1 MRVYGVVNSSTEDAP
16 LIKREKQTKFAT
28 ASKIALLTVGLA
40 GGVIAIA
47 SGSSS
52 MRVFGLGTSS
62 ALAEKCGDLSAIP
75 QCPSA
80 KLGSSEAE
88 KLLDSVQCAT
98 SKAQV
103 KMYAT
108 GPCAAWPEGHAA
120 QTMSVSKV
128 GRKEMSSKKPSS
140 GSVSGAMND
149 KTVVADTQKFNQ
161 NLQDSVDEAA
171 QQAEAAADN
180 VTDVVQDGFQQVNDT
195 WNEITGQGGEDDDEG
210 DEDEE
215 DSTPSE
221 DEDSGS
227 SEDPAATPSEDEDSG
242 NSEDPTPSEDE
253 DSGEVRKT
261 RRRLKMKIREIRE
274 MMMHLIATTTEYRSR
289 ARRKKK
295 RKTPRRPPLKTSTS
309 ILPMSMKLLN
319 TFPKRLKI
327 RKKRSRKVWI
337 KSMKPIKILTT
348 KFTMLSILLFIRR
361 TKMWRRLN
369 KLQKR
374 RTMTMKT
381 MRTKKQRS
389 VKNIT
394 RAKPNLQLLP
404 TERKKRRNLKMKI
417 QEIRK
422 SRRSTPSEDEDS
434 GDSEDPAATP
444 SEDEDS
450 GDSEVPARRRL
461 KMKIQEIR
469 KSRRRHLKMKIQE
482 IRKTRR
488 RRLKMKIREIR
499 KTRRRRHLKMKI
511 QEIRKT
517 RRRRRLKMKIQE
529 IRKTRRRRHLK
540 MKIQEIR
547 KTRRRRRLKMKI
559 RKFGRPGGDA
569 V

>member
-171 QQAEAAADN
+171 QQAEAAAGN
-180 VTDVVQDGFQQVNDT
+180 VTDVVQDGFQQVNNT

-221 DEDSGS
+221 D
-227 SEDPAATPSEDEDSG
+227 
-242 NSEDPTPSEDE
+242 
-253 DSGEVRKT
+253 
-261 RRRLKMKIREIRE
+261 
-274 MMMHLIATTTEYRSR
+274 
-289 ARRKKK
+289 
-295 RKTPRRPPLKTSTS
+295 
-309 ILPMSMKLLN
+309 
-319 TFPKRLKI
+319 
-327 RKKRSRKVWI
+327 
-337 KSMKPIKILTT
+337 
-348 KFTMLSILLFIRR
+348 
-361 TKMWRRLN
+361 
-369 KLQKR
+369 
-374 RTMTMKT
+374 
-381 MRTKKQRS
+381 
-389 VKNIT
+389 
-394 RAKPNLQLLP
+394 
-404 TERKKRRNLKMKI
+404 
-417 QEIRK
+417 
-422 SRRSTPSEDEDS
+422 
-434 GDSEDPAATP
+434 
-444 SEDEDS
+444 DS
-450 GDSEVPARRRL
+450 GDSEVPAPSETESVAQAEAESASAEEEAE
-461 KMKIQEIR
+461 KEV
-469 KSRRRHLKMKIQE
+469 E
-482 IRKTRR
+482 
-488 RRLKMKIREIR
+488 
-499 KTRRRRHLKMKI
+499 
-511 QEIRKT
+511 
-517 RRRRRLKMKIQE
+517 
-529 IRKTRRRRHLK
+529 
-540 MKIQEIR
+540 
-547 KTRRRRRLKMKI
+547 
-559 RKFGRPGGDA
+559 DA
-569 V
+569 VNHVEGKLTRMAEKIDAAQDEIDKSMTDIEKAQDAIDDAIDDEDDESHIPIHPNSTNEEQPPPSEEQDTSAYGTTSEATV

>member
-171 QQAEAAADN
+171 QQAEAAAGN
-180 VTDVVQDGFQQVNDT
+180 VTDVVQDGFQQVNNT

-210 DEDEE
+210 DDDEE
-215 DSTPSE
+215 DS
-221 DEDSGS
+221 
-227 SEDPAATPSEDEDSG
+227 
-242 NSEDPTPSEDE
+242 
-253 DSGEVRKT
+253 
-261 RRRLKMKIREIRE
+261 
-274 MMMHLIATTTEYRSR
+274 
-289 ARRKKK
+289 
-295 RKTPRRPPLKTSTS
+295 
-309 ILPMSMKLLN
+309 
-319 TFPKRLKI
+319 
-327 RKKRSRKVWI
+327 
-337 KSMKPIKILTT
+337 
-348 KFTMLSILLFIRR
+348 
-361 TKMWRRLN
+361 
-369 KLQKR
+369 
-374 RTMTMKT
+374 
-381 MRTKKQRS
+381 
-389 VKNIT
+389 
-394 RAKPNLQLLP
+394 
-404 TERKKRRNLKMKI
+404 
-417 QEIRK
+417 
-422 SRRSTPSEDEDS
+422 
-434 GDSEDPAATP
+434 TP

-450 GDSEVPARRRL
+450 GDSEVPAPSEDEDSGDSEVPAPSEDEDSGNSGDDDAPDCHHDGIP
-461 KMKIQEIR
+461 KSCPPKEEEEDTTAATFEHIDEYTAHVDKAIEHFSEKVEDSQEEITEGLDQIDEANKDIDDEVHDVIDTTVHPTNEDVAETEQAAEEEDDDDEDDEDEEAKVGKKHHSSKT
-469 KSRRRHLKMKIQE
+469 KSAVAANGEEEEEESEDEDSGDSEVPAPSEDEDSGDSEVPAPSETESVAQAEAESASAEEEAEKE
-482 IRKTRR
+482 V
-488 RRLKMKIREIR
+488 E
-499 KTRRRRHLKMKI
+499 
-511 QEIRKT
+511 
-517 RRRRRLKMKIQE
+517 
-529 IRKTRRRRHLK
+529 
-540 MKIQEIR
+540 
-547 KTRRRRRLKMKI
+547 
-559 RKFGRPGGDA
+559 DA
-569 V
+569 VNHVEGKLTRMAEKIDAAQDEIDKSMTDIEKAQDAIDDAIDDEDDESHIPIHPNSTNEEQPPPSEEQDTSAYGTTSEATV

>member
-171 QQAEAAADN
+171 QQAEAAAGN
-180 VTDVVQDGFQQVNDT
+180 VTDVVQDGFQQVNNT

-210 DEDEE
+210 DDDEE
-215 DSTPSE
+215 DS
-221 DEDSGS
+221 
-227 SEDPAATPSEDEDSG
+227 
-242 NSEDPTPSEDE
+242 
-253 DSGEVRKT
+253 
-261 RRRLKMKIREIRE
+261 
-274 MMMHLIATTTEYRSR
+274 
-289 ARRKKK
+289 
-295 RKTPRRPPLKTSTS
+295 
-309 ILPMSMKLLN
+309 
-319 TFPKRLKI
+319 
-327 RKKRSRKVWI
+327 
-337 KSMKPIKILTT
+337 
-348 KFTMLSILLFIRR
+348 
-361 TKMWRRLN
+361 
-369 KLQKR
+369 
-374 RTMTMKT
+374 
-381 MRTKKQRS
+381 
-389 VKNIT
+389 
-394 RAKPNLQLLP
+394 
-404 TERKKRRNLKMKI
+404 
-417 QEIRK
+417 
-422 SRRSTPSEDEDS
+422 
-434 GDSEDPAATP
+434 TP

-450 GDSEVPARRRL
+450 GDSEVPAPSEDEDSGDSEVPAPSEDEDSGDSEVPAPSEDEDSGDSEVPAPSEDEDSGDSEVPAPSETESVAQAEAESASAEEEAE
-461 KMKIQEIR
+461 KEV
-469 KSRRRHLKMKIQE
+469 E
-482 IRKTRR
+482 
-488 RRLKMKIREIR
+488 
-499 KTRRRRHLKMKI
+499 
-511 QEIRKT
+511 
-517 RRRRRLKMKIQE
+517 
-529 IRKTRRRRHLK
+529 
-540 MKIQEIR
+540 
-547 KTRRRRRLKMKI
+547 
-559 RKFGRPGGDA
+559 DA
-569 V
+569 VNHVEGKLTRMAEKIDAAQDEIDKSMTDIEKAQDAIDDAIDDEDDESHIPIHPNSTNEEQPPPSEEQDTSAYGTTSEATV

>member
-16 LIKREKQTKFAT
+16 LIKREKQTIAT

-180 VTDVVQDGFQQVNDT
+180 VTDVVQDGFQQVNNT

-221 DEDSGS
+221 DEDSG
-227 SEDPAATPSEDEDSG
+227 

-253 DSGEVRKT
+253 DSGSSEDP
-261 RRRLKMKIREIRE
+261 
-274 MMMHLIATTTEYRSR
+274 S
-289 ARRKKK
+289 
-295 RKTPRRPPLKTSTS
+295 
-309 ILPMSMKLLN
+309 
-319 TFPKRLKI
+319 
-327 RKKRSRKVWI
+327 
-337 KSMKPIKILTT
+337 
-348 KFTMLSILLFIRR
+348 
-361 TKMWRRLN
+361 
-369 KLQKR
+369 
-374 RTMTMKT
+374 
-381 MRTKKQRS
+381 
-389 VKNIT
+389 
-394 RAKPNLQLLP
+394 
-404 TERKKRRNLKMKI
+404 
-417 QEIRK
+417 
-422 SRRSTPSEDEDS
+422 PSEDEDS
-434 GDSEDPAATP
+434 GNSEDPSP

-450 GDSEVPARRRL
+450 GNSGDDDAPDCHHDGIPKSCPPKEEEKDTTAATFEHIDEYTAHVDKAIKHFSEKVKDSQEEITEGL
-461 KMKIQEIR
+461 DKIDEA
-469 KSRRRHLKMKIQE
+469 K
-482 IRKTRR
+482 
-488 RRLKMKIREIR
+488 
-499 KTRRRRHLKMKI
+499 
-511 QEIRKT
+511 
-517 RRRRRLKMKIQE
+517 
-529 IRKTRRRRHLK
+529 
-540 MKIQEIR
+540 
-547 KTRRRRRLKMKI
+547 
-559 RKFGRPGGDA
+559 
-569 V
+569 

>member
-120 QTMSVSKV
+120 QTMSASKV

-161 NLQDSVDEAA
+161 NLQDGVDEAA
-171 QQAEAAADN
+171 QQAEAAAGN

-210 DEDEE
+210 DDDEE

-221 DEDSGS
+221 DEDSGN

-242 NSEDPTPSEDE
+242 NSED
-253 DSGEVRKT
+253 
-261 RRRLKMKIREIRE
+261 
-274 MMMHLIATTTEYRSR
+274 
-289 ARRKKK
+289 
-295 RKTPRRPPLKTSTS
+295 
-309 ILPMSMKLLN
+309 
-319 TFPKRLKI
+319 
-327 RKKRSRKVWI
+327 
-337 KSMKPIKILTT
+337 
-348 KFTMLSILLFIRR
+348 
-361 TKMWRRLN
+361 
-369 KLQKR
+369 
-374 RTMTMKT
+374 
-381 MRTKKQRS
+381 
-389 VKNIT
+389 
-394 RAKPNLQLLP
+394 
-404 TERKKRRNLKMKI
+404 
-417 QEIRK
+417 
-422 SRRSTPSEDEDS
+422 STPSETESVAQAEAESASAEKEAKKEVEDAVNHVEGKLTRMAEKIDAAEDEIDKSMTDIEKAQDAIDDAIDDEDDES
-434 GDSEDPAATP
+434 HKPNHPSSTDEEQPPP
-444 SEDEDS
+444 SEEQDTS
-450 GDSEVPARRRL
+450 AYGTTSEATV
-461 KMKIQEIR
+461 
-469 KSRRRHLKMKIQE
+469 
-482 IRKTRR
+482 
-488 RRLKMKIREIR
+488 
-499 KTRRRRHLKMKI
+499 
-511 QEIRKT
+511 
-517 RRRRRLKMKIQE
+517 
-529 IRKTRRRRHLK
+529 
-540 MKIQEIR
+540 
-547 KTRRRRRLKMKI
+547 
-559 RKFGRPGGDA
+559 
-569 V
+569 

>member
-120 QTMSVSKV
+120 QTMSASKV

-161 NLQDSVDEAA
+161 NLQDGVDEAG
-171 QQAEAAADN
+171 QKVEQAAGN

-210 DEDEE
+210 DDDEE

-221 DEDSGS
+221 DEDSGN

-242 NSEDPTPSEDE
+242 NSED
-253 DSGEVRKT
+253 
-261 RRRLKMKIREIRE
+261 
-274 MMMHLIATTTEYRSR
+274 
-289 ARRKKK
+289 
-295 RKTPRRPPLKTSTS
+295 
-309 ILPMSMKLLN
+309 
-319 TFPKRLKI
+319 
-327 RKKRSRKVWI
+327 
-337 KSMKPIKILTT
+337 
-348 KFTMLSILLFIRR
+348 
-361 TKMWRRLN
+361 
-369 KLQKR
+369 
-374 RTMTMKT
+374 
-381 MRTKKQRS
+381 
-389 VKNIT
+389 
-394 RAKPNLQLLP
+394 
-404 TERKKRRNLKMKI
+404 
-417 QEIRK
+417 
-422 SRRSTPSEDEDS
+422 STPSETESVAQAEAESASAEKEAEKEVEDAVNHVEGKLTRMAEKIDAAEDEIDKSMTDIEKAQDAIDDAIDDEDDES
-434 GDSEDPAATP
+434 HIPIHPNSTNEEQPPP
-444 SEDEDS
+444 SEEQDTS
-450 GDSEVPARRRL
+450 AYGTTSEATV
-461 KMKIQEIR
+461 
-469 KSRRRHLKMKIQE
+469 
-482 IRKTRR
+482 
-488 RRLKMKIREIR
+488 
-499 KTRRRRHLKMKI
+499 
-511 QEIRKT
+511 
-517 RRRRRLKMKIQE
+517 
-529 IRKTRRRRHLK
+529 
-540 MKIQEIR
+540 
-547 KTRRRRRLKMKI
+547 
-559 RKFGRPGGDA
+559 
-569 V
+569 

>member
-171 QQAEAAADN
+171 QQAEAAAGN
-180 VTDVVQDGFQQVNDT
+180 VTDVVQDGFQQVNNT

-221 DEDSGS
+221 DEDSG
-227 SEDPAATPSEDEDSG
+227 
-242 NSEDPTPSEDE
+242 NSEDP
-253 DSGEVRKT
+253 
-261 RRRLKMKIREIRE
+261 
-274 MMMHLIATTTEYRSR
+274 
-289 ARRKKK
+289 
-295 RKTPRRPPLKTSTS
+295 
-309 ILPMSMKLLN
+309 
-319 TFPKRLKI
+319 
-327 RKKRSRKVWI
+327 
-337 KSMKPIKILTT
+337 
-348 KFTMLSILLFIRR
+348 
-361 TKMWRRLN
+361 
-369 KLQKR
+369 
-374 RTMTMKT
+374 
-381 MRTKKQRS
+381 
-389 VKNIT
+389 
-394 RAKPNLQLLP
+394 
-404 TERKKRRNLKMKI
+404 
-417 QEIRK
+417 
-422 SRRSTPSEDEDS
+422 
-434 GDSEDPAATP
+434 TP

-450 GDSEVPARRRL
+450 GDSEVPAPSEDEDSGDSEVPAPSETESVAQAEAESASAEEEAE
-461 KMKIQEIR
+461 KEV
-469 KSRRRHLKMKIQE
+469 E
-482 IRKTRR
+482 
-488 RRLKMKIREIR
+488 
-499 KTRRRRHLKMKI
+499 
-511 QEIRKT
+511 
-517 RRRRRLKMKIQE
+517 
-529 IRKTRRRRHLK
+529 
-540 MKIQEIR
+540 
-547 KTRRRRRLKMKI
+547 
-559 RKFGRPGGDA
+559 DA
-569 V
+569 VNHVEGKLTRMAEKIDAAQDEIDKSMTDIEKAQDAIDDAIDDEDDESHIPIHPNSTNEEQPPPSEEQDTSAYGTTSEATV

>member
-120 QTMSVSKV
+120 QTMSASKV

-180 VTDVVQDGFQQVNDT
+180 VTDVVQDGFQQVNNT

-221 DEDSGS
+221 DEDS
-227 SEDPAATPSEDEDSG
+227 
-242 NSEDPTPSEDE
+242 
-253 DSGEVRKT
+253 
-261 RRRLKMKIREIRE
+261 
-274 MMMHLIATTTEYRSR
+274 
-289 ARRKKK
+289 
-295 RKTPRRPPLKTSTS
+295 
-309 ILPMSMKLLN
+309 
-319 TFPKRLKI
+319 
-327 RKKRSRKVWI
+327 
-337 KSMKPIKILTT
+337 
-348 KFTMLSILLFIRR
+348 
-361 TKMWRRLN
+361 
-369 KLQKR
+369 
-374 RTMTMKT
+374 
-381 MRTKKQRS
+381 
-389 VKNIT
+389 
-394 RAKPNLQLLP
+394 
-404 TERKKRRNLKMKI
+404 
-417 QEIRK
+417 
-422 SRRSTPSEDEDS
+422 
-434 GDSEDPAATP
+434 
-444 SEDEDS
+444 
-450 GDSEVPARRRL
+450 
-461 KMKIQEIR
+461 
-469 KSRRRHLKMKIQE
+469 
-482 IRKTRR
+482 
-488 RRLKMKIREIR
+488 
-499 KTRRRRHLKMKI
+499 
-511 QEIRKT
+511 
-517 RRRRRLKMKIQE
+517 
-529 IRKTRRRRHLK
+529 
-540 MKIQEIR
+540 
-547 KTRRRRRLKMKI
+547 
-559 RKFGRPGGDA
+559 
-569 V
+569 

>member
-180 VTDVVQDGFQQVNDT
+180 VTDVVQDGFQQVNNT

-221 DEDSGS
+221 DEDSGN
-227 SEDPAATPSEDEDSG
+227 SEDPAASEDEDSG
-242 NSEDPTPSEDE
+242 SSEDPTPVSY
-253 DSGEVRKT
+253 T
-261 RRRLKMKIREIRE
+261 
-274 MMMHLIATTTEYRSR
+274 HLT
-289 ARRKKK
+289 
-295 RKTPRRPPLKTSTS
+295 
-309 ILPMSMKLLN
+309 
-319 TFPKRLKI
+319 
-327 RKKRSRKVWI
+327 
-337 KSMKPIKILTT
+337 
-348 KFTMLSILLFIRR
+348 
-361 TKMWRRLN
+361 
-369 KLQKR
+369 
-374 RTMTMKT
+374 
-381 MRTKKQRS
+381 
-389 VKNIT
+389 
-394 RAKPNLQLLP
+394 LP
-404 TERKKRRNLKMKI
+404 TI
-417 QEIRK
+417 Y
-422 SRRSTPSEDEDS
+422 S
-434 GDSEDPAATP
+434 
-444 SEDEDS
+444 
-450 GDSEVPARRRL
+450 V
-461 KMKIQEIR
+461 
-469 KSRRRHLKMKIQE
+469 
-482 IRKTRR
+482 
-488 RRLKMKIREIR
+488 
-499 KTRRRRHLKMKI
+499 
-511 QEIRKT
+511 
-517 RRRRRLKMKIQE
+517 
-529 IRKTRRRRHLK
+529 
-540 MKIQEIR
+540 
-547 KTRRRRRLKMKI
+547 
-559 RKFGRPGGDA
+559 
-569 V
+569 

>member
-171 QQAEAAADN
+171 QQAEAAAGN
-180 VTDVVQDGFQQVNDT
+180 VTDVVQDGFQQVNNT

-210 DEDEE
+210 DDDEE
-215 DSTPSE
+215 DS
-221 DEDSGS
+221 
-227 SEDPAATPSEDEDSG
+227 
-242 NSEDPTPSEDE
+242 
-253 DSGEVRKT
+253 
-261 RRRLKMKIREIRE
+261 
-274 MMMHLIATTTEYRSR
+274 
-289 ARRKKK
+289 
-295 RKTPRRPPLKTSTS
+295 
-309 ILPMSMKLLN
+309 
-319 TFPKRLKI
+319 
-327 RKKRSRKVWI
+327 
-337 KSMKPIKILTT
+337 
-348 KFTMLSILLFIRR
+348 
-361 TKMWRRLN
+361 
-369 KLQKR
+369 
-374 RTMTMKT
+374 
-381 MRTKKQRS
+381 
-389 VKNIT
+389 
-394 RAKPNLQLLP
+394 
-404 TERKKRRNLKMKI
+404 
-417 QEIRK
+417 
-422 SRRSTPSEDEDS
+422 
-434 GDSEDPAATP
+434 TP

-450 GDSEVPARRRL
+450 GDSEVPAPSEDEDSGDSEVPAPSEDEDSGDSEVPAPSEDEDSGDSEVPAPSEDEDSGDSEVPAPSEDEDSGDSEVPAPSETESVAQAEAESASAEEEAE
-461 KMKIQEIR
+461 KEV
-469 KSRRRHLKMKIQE
+469 E
-482 IRKTRR
+482 
-488 RRLKMKIREIR
+488 
-499 KTRRRRHLKMKI
+499 
-511 QEIRKT
+511 
-517 RRRRRLKMKIQE
+517 
-529 IRKTRRRRHLK
+529 
-540 MKIQEIR
+540 
-547 KTRRRRRLKMKI
+547 
-559 RKFGRPGGDA
+559 DA
-569 V
+569 VNHVEGKLTRMAEKIDAAQDEIDKSMTDIEKAQDAIDDAIDDEDDESHIPIHPNSTNEEQPPPSEEQDTSAYGTTSEATV

>member
-180 VTDVVQDGFQQVNDT
+180 VTDVVQDGFQQVNNT

-221 DEDSGS
+221 DEDSGN

-253 DSGEVRKT
+253 DSGNSEDP
-261 RRRLKMKIREIRE
+261 
-274 MMMHLIATTTEYRSR
+274 
-289 ARRKKK
+289 
-295 RKTPRRPPLKTSTS
+295 TPCEDEDSGDS
-309 ILPMSMKLLN
+309 
-319 TFPKRLKI
+319 
-327 RKKRSRKVWI
+327 
-337 KSMKPIKILTT
+337 
-348 KFTMLSILLFIRR
+348 
-361 TKMWRRLN
+361 
-369 KLQKR
+369 
-374 RTMTMKT
+374 
-381 MRTKKQRS
+381 
-389 VKNIT
+389 
-394 RAKPNLQLLP
+394 
-404 TERKKRRNLKMKI
+404 ED
-417 QEIRK
+417 
-422 SRRSTPSEDEDS
+422 STPSEDEDS
-434 GDSEDPAATP
+434 GNSGDDDAPDCHHNRIPKSCPPKEEEEDTTAATFEHIDEYTAHVDKAIENFSEKVEDSQEEITEGLEQIDEANKDIDDEVHDVIDTTVHP
-444 SEDEDS
+444 TNEDVAETEQAAEEEDDDDEDDEDEEAKVGKKHHS
-450 GDSEVPARRRL
+450 SKTKSAVAANGEVFGKRRGEVREQVLRKISE
-461 KMKIQEIR
+461 
-469 KSRRRHLKMKIQE
+469 
-482 IRKTRR
+482 T
-488 RRLKMKIREIR
+488 
-499 KTRRRRHLKMKI
+499 
-511 QEIRKT
+511 
-517 RRRRRLKMKIQE
+517 
-529 IRKTRRRRHLK
+529 
-540 MKIQEIR
+540 
-547 KTRRRRRLKMKI
+547 
-559 RKFGRPGGDA
+559 
-569 V
+569 